1 MLVISDDLERE
12 DLHAAAERAEGRI
25 GRPVNPVLRT
35 THAWANPATDP
46 LLDEILRRPTAQV
59 IAPESQVRDGG
70 SPCAPQGLLNEY
82 LASYLVVVL
91 DEPII
96 APSAFKNGITAE
108 DILHAYR
115 NPLRVW
121 DLGDGFTMMIGP
133 NRAAIILEVGY
144 VEGDTAMVV
153 IHAMTAREKFLR

>member
-1 MLVISDDLERE
+1 MI
-12 DLHAAAERAEGRI
+12 
-25 GRPVNPVLRT
+25 
-35 THAWANPATDP
+35 
-46 LLDEILRRPTAQV
+46 
-59 IAPESQVRDGG
+59 
-70 SPCAPQGLLNEY
+70 
-82 LASYLVVVL
+82 VL

-96 APSAFKNGITAE
+96 APSALKHGITAE

-153 IHAMTAREKFLR
+153 IHAMAAREKFLR